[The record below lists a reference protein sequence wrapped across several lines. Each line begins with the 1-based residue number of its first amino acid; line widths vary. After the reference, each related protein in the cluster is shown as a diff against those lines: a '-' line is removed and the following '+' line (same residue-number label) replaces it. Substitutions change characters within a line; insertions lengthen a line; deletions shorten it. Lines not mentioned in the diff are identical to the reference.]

1 MTQRLVIDDA
11 AVATVDTADWRAGAG
26 TEHAHG
32 HVVVD
37 NGVITAVGH
46 GAAPAPARAGDEQR
60 RVDGRGALLVTPGL
74 VNTHH
79 HLYQWASRGLAQQ
92 ATLFEWLVALYPVWA
107 GLDEGIEHAAAS
119 AGLAALARSGC
130 TTVADH
136 HYVYPRGGGDLN
148 AALVGAAGRVGV
160 RLQLVRGSMDRG
172 RSGGGLPP
180 DDIVEDTEQAL
191 LGTEADIVTYHDPA
205 PEAMVRV
212 SVGPCSPF
220 SASRRLMREAASL
233 ARRHGVR
240 LHTHLAET
248 LDEQEH
254 CLAQFGRTPIDYAD
268 ELGWLGPDVWLA
280 HGIHFDDGA
289 IERLGSTGTGVAHC
303 PSSNARLG
311 AGIARVPDLLAA
323 GSPVGLGVDGAASNE
338 HGGLGDELRQAMLL
352 ARLRSG
358 PDALTARQA
367 LWLGTMGGAQCLGRE
382 HELGSI
388 EVGKQADLAVWRLDG
403 LGQAGIADPVAALVF
418 GQLPML
424 ELLLVGGRAVVE
436 HGRLSTADESVL
448 AGELAVASRRLQAG

>member
-1 MTQRLVIDDA
+1 MTRLVIDNA
-11 AVATVDTADWRAGAG
+11 AIATVDAAG
-26 TEHAHG
+26 TEHASG

-37 NGVITAVGH
+37 GGLITAVGA
-46 GAAPAPARAGDEQR
+46 GAAER
-60 RVDGRGALLVTPGL
+60 RPDDRRIDGHGALLVTPGL

-107 GLDEGIEHAAAS
+107 GLDEEIEHAAAS

-130 TTVADH
+130 TTATDH
-136 HYVYPRGGGDLN
+136 HYIYPRGSGDLN
-148 AALVGAAGRVGV
+148 AAITGAAGRVGI

-172 RSGGGLPP
+172 ESGGGLPP
-180 DDIVEDTEQAL
+180 DSVVEDTEQAL
-191 LGTEADIVTYHDPA
+191 IGTEADIATYHDRA
-205 PEAMVRV
+205 PGAMVRV

-220 SASRRLMREAASL
+220 SASQRLMREAAEL
-233 ARRHGVR
+233 ARRHNVR

-248 LDEQEH
+248 LDEEEH

-280 HGIHFDDGA
+280 HGIHFSDDA
-289 IERLGSTGTGVAHC
+289 VARLGATGTGIAHC

-311 AGIARVPDLLAA
+311 AGIARVRDLLAA

-338 HGGLGDELRQAMLL
+338 HGGLGDELRQAVLM
-352 ARLRSG
+352 ARLRDTD
-358 PDALTARQA
+358 PTALTARQA
-367 LWLGTMGGAQCLGRE
+367 LWLATMGGARCIGRSSE
-382 HELGSI
+382 IGSV
-388 EVGKQADLAVWRLDG
+388 EVGKQADLSVWRLDG
-403 LGQAGIADPVAALVF
+403 LDHAGIADPLAALVF
-418 GQLPML
+418 GRLPTL

-436 HGRLSTADESVL
+436 QGRLSTVDESTV
-448 AGELAVASRRLQAG
+448 ATELTTASRRLQNRAATG